1 MACAGAGEGVCRR
14 GTLLASGRRGEMC
27 DWGPVIAPMAAPL
40 RPGTGLESSEME
52 PLRPFQRRFLA
63 SALSPGVDT
72 SALSLSRGN
81 GKSYLA
87 AHVLTRCL
95 SPGDVLHVPGSEYL
109 LCAGSV
115 EQARLCFRFVRAEL
129 EPTGAYR
136 WLDSLSRIAAT
147 DKRDGTRLRVMS
159 SNGKTAMGIVGCPL
173 LVADEPGA
181 WEATGGTLMHDAI
194 QTAQGKP
201 GSALKVVYIGTI
213 APARDGWWPSLVK
226 DGSHGSTH
234 VTALQADPAKWD
246 QWNEIRRVNPL
257 TAISAQFRLK
267 LLEERDAARRD
278 TRLKARFLSYRMN
291 VPSADESAVL
301 LTVDDWQRVEGRPV
315 GACEGRPVVGLDL
328 GGGRAWSAAV
338 ALWPSGRVEALAV
351 APGHP
356 GIEDQ
361 ERRDRVAAGTYQRL
375 ADAGMVLTDGKRR
388 VPRVSFVVDQLRRW
402 RPDVIVCDR
411 FRLPELLDCN
421 LTCSVVPR
429 RLMPSEWS
437 EDIRALR
444 RMAADG
450 PLSCEPSS
458 RPLVSASLSVS
469 EVKNDD
475 SGNAKLCKRGV
486 NNTARDDV
494 SAALTL
500 AAGALSRMPARSSGV
515 YLGVA

>member
-1 MACAGAGEGVCRR
+1 MVKK
-14 GTLLASGRRGEMC
+14 
-27 DWGPVIAPMAAPL
+27 
-40 RPGTGLESSEME
+40 
-52 PLRPFQRRFLA
+52 LRPFQRRFLSA
-63 SALSPGVDT
+63 ALTPRVDTAALSIP
-72 SALSLSRGN
+72 RGN
-81 GKSYLA
+81 GKSWLA
-87 AHVLTRCL
+87 GAVLSRCMT
-95 SPGDVLHVPGSEYL
+95 PGDPLNVPGAEYL
-109 LCAGSV
+109 LCAASI
-115 EQARLCFRFVRAEL
+115 EQARIVFRFVRDEV
-129 EPTGAYR
+129 ESTGEYR
-136 WLDSLSRIAAT
+136 FLDSATRIGITHRASN
-147 DKRDGTRLRVMS
+147 TRLRVLS
-159 SNGKTAMGIVGCPL
+159 SSGKRAMGIVGCPM
-173 LVADEPGA
+173 LVADEPGS
-181 WEATGGTLMHDAI
+181 WETVGGTLMFDAI

-201 GSALKVVYIGTI
+201 GSALKCLYIGTL
-213 APARDGWWPSLVK
+213 APARSGWWHDLVNG
-226 DGSHGSTH
+226 GSRGSTH
-234 VTALQADPAKWD
+234 VTSLKANPAKWH
-246 QWNEIRRVNPL
+246 QWPEIRRVNPL
-257 TAISAQFRLK
+257 TAISAKFRRK
-267 LLEERDAARRD
+267 LIEERDDALRD
-278 TRLKARFLSYRMN
+278 TRLKARFLSLRLN
-291 VPSADESAVL
+291 IPTADESAVL
-301 LTVDDWQRVEGRPV
+301 LTVEDWQRVEGRPV

-375 ADAGMVLTDGKRR
+375 ADAGMVLTDGTRR
-388 VPRVSFVVDQLRRW
+388 VPRVSFVVDQLKRW
-402 RPDVIVCDR
+402 RPDVVVCDR

-500 AAGALSRMPARSSGV
+500 AAGALSRMPVRSSGV